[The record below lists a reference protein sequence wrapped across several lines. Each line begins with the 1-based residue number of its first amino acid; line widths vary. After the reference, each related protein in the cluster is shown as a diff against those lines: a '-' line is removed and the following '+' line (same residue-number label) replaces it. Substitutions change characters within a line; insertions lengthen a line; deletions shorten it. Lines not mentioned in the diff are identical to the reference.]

1 MNTEINT
8 NAASADTVHLS
19 AEITPDMINE
29 IYQEANR
36 LRAEAV
42 HNGAVAACRA
52 LRRTV
57 TAIGR
62 TVFTSEARR
71 HA

>member
-1 MNTEINT
+1 MHTEINP
-8 NAASADTVHLS
+8 NAAPADTMRISAD
-19 AEITPDMINE
+19 ITPDMINE

-36 LRAEAV
+36 LRAEAM
-42 HNGAVAACRA
+42 HNGVVAACRA
-52 LRRTV
+52 LRRAI